1 MTKLARESIANRT
14 ATAMKDAPPPHDLD
28 YTTEAH
34 EQEYPPEV
42 KPYAPP
48 FHPDRISDATK
59 TMCEAIDKIYLNT
72 ADELDARVA
81 EFKAKVAEIEECVRG
96 FKLGMR
102 EAGDDLL
109 GRIKTAMGHC
119 EDLTAKMQQSPFSFY
134 NKKEKKEPEPPP
146 PAEITIID
154 AGTS

>member
-1 MTKLARESIANRT
+1 MSLTERMTKLAKHTVAI
-14 ATAMKDAPPPHDLD
+14 KDAALTEHDSD
-28 YTTEAH
+28 Y
-34 EQEYPPEV
+34 QPDPVLPRPPEEV
-42 KPYAPP
+42 RHYAPP

-59 TMCEAIDKIYLNT
+59 TMCEAIDRIYLNT

-109 GRIKTAMGHC
+109 GRIKMAMGHC
-119 EDLTAKMQQSPFSFY
+119 EDLTAKMQESPF
-134 NKKEKKEPEPPP
+134 NRPLALNAVPETKKEEPP
-146 PAEITIID
+146 ADD

>member
-1 MTKLARESIANRT
+1 MSLTERMTKLARDSITARESV
-14 ATAMKDAPPPHDLD
+14 AMKDTPSVPPAQPWID
-28 YTTEAH
+28 TP
-34 EQEYPPEV
+34 QEV
-42 KPYAPP
+42 KSYAPP

-59 TMCEAIDKIYLNT
+59 TMCEAIDRIYLNT
-72 ADELDARVA
+72 ADELDARIA

-102 EAGDDLL
+102 EAADDLV

-119 EDLTAKMQQSPFSFY
+119 EDLTAKMQESPF
-134 NKKEKKEPEPPP
+134 NKLTEKKEPEP
-146 PAEITIID
+146 TND